1 MSQIAQNEIER
12 GEAPVSELSVSEAIS
27 LAVRAHQ
34 LGHLDDAQLLYR
46 RILDAAPEEPNAM
59 HFLGVLLH
67 QRDRSD
73 EAVELIRRSIALDPS
88 LADRHNNLGNVLVE
102 REQFAEAAAAYRQA
116 IALFPGHA
124 DAYNN
129 LGALL
134 SAQGKREEAAAAY
147 LKAIEIDPLHAEARY
162 NMGNLLSGMGRV
174 KEAITCYCKALTL
187 RPDHAESKKM
197 LGIAYY
203 MTGQIDAA
211 AEVFRLWLAEEP
223 DNPVA
228 KHLYAASS
236 GRDVPPR
243 ASNAYVEST
252 FDSFADSFDA
262 KLGKLSYHAPQLVAD
277 AVAAA
282 RVTAESRQVALD
294 AGCGTGLCGPLLAP
308 YVSRLIGVDLSSRM
322 LDKARARGVYDELA
336 RAELSDYLTKNPA
349 AFDLIVSAD
358 TLCYFGPLEAVLRS
372 AHAALRPE
380 GLLVFTVEE
389 APADETAGGYRIN
402 PHGRYSHCRA
412 YIDRVVL
419 QAGFAVAAIEAAKLR
434 MEGGSAVDGLVVTA
448 RRTLTP
454 LTAPRTRH

>member
-1 MSQIAQNEIER
+1 MSQNEIER
-12 GEAPVSELSVSEAIS
+12 GEAPVSELSLSEAMA
-27 LAVRAHQ
+27 LAIRAHQ
-34 LGHLDDAQLLYR
+34 LGQLDDAQLLYS
-46 RILDAAPEEPNAM
+46 RILDVAPEEPNAM

-73 EAVELIRRSIALDPS
+73 EAVDLIRRSIALDPS

-102 REQFAEAAAAYRQA
+102 REQIAEAVDAYRQA
-116 IALFPGHA
+116 IALFPRHA
-124 DAYNN
+124 DAHNN
-129 LGALL
+129 LGALF
-134 SAQGKREEAAAAY
+134 SAQGKREEASAAY
-147 LKAIEIDPLHAEARY
+147 LKAIELDPQHAEARY
-162 NMGNLLSGMGRV
+162 NMGNLLSGMGKV
-174 KEAITCYCKALTL
+174 KEAITFYCKAITL

-236 GRDVPPR
+236 GREVPPR
-243 ASNAYVEST
+243 ASDAYVEST
-252 FDSFADSFDA
+252 FDAFADSFDA
-262 KLGKLSYHAPQLVAD
+262 KLGKLSYHAPQLIAH
-277 AVAAA
+277 AIATA
-282 RVTAESRQVALD
+282 RVAGENWLVALD

-308 YVSRLIGVDLSSRM
+308 YVSRLVGVDLSSRM

-336 RAELSDYLTKNPA
+336 RVELSDYLTKNPA

-358 TLCYFGPLEAVLRS
+358 TLCYFGPLEAVLRG
-372 AHAALRPE
+372 AHAALRPG

-389 APADETAGGYRIN
+389 AHADKTADGYHLN

-419 QAGFAVAAIEAAKLR
+419 GAGFAKSAVEAAQLR
-434 MEGGSAVDGLVVTA
+434 MEGGSPVDGLVVTA
-448 RRTLTP
+448 RRATL
-454 LTAPRTRH
+454 